1 MAGRS
6 KKQYESKA
14 VTTSMRITS
23 RASVKVGESFYTVE
37 YCEERL
43 IPQDADV
50 NKERELLWQVCNEEC
65 DKQIEDILKVYKK

>member
-37 YCEERL
+37 YCEERS

>member
-14 VTTSMRITS
+14 ITTSMRITS

-37 YCEERL
+37 YCEERS

>member
-6 KKQYESKA
+6 KKQYELKA

-37 YCEERL
+37 YCEERS